1 MINNGGVRDNGAYD
15 VDYNANASY
24 TNDKIVVNISD
35 SWNHEKIKA
44 ELSVIWGIEREDLI
58 VMPQITWNVADSFDI
73 IASGLFIH
81 AFDKD
86 KSEFPAFRR
95 NSFAQLGMKYT
106 F

>member
-1 MINNGGVRDNGAYD
+1 MRDNGAYD

-35 SWNHEKIKA
+35 SWNHEKIKP
-44 ELSVIWGIEREDLI
+44 ELRIIWSIEREDLI

-81 AFDKD
+81 AFDTD
-86 KSEFPAFRR
+86 KSEFPTFRH
-95 NSFAQLGMKYT
+95 NSFVQLGMKYRS
-106 F
+106 